1 MLSTELSVLK
11 TVSLKNKK
19 KCACAERKRL
29 SHEKSVN
36 TMNEFTITTPFLY
49 FTFMSI
55 VSAAVTIYDKRMA
68 IYGKRRIPE
77 RTLFALAILGGSVS
91 MYLTMILIRHK
102 TKHKSFMI
110 GLPVI
115 MILQASALLLLSHFT
130 GFFEYAI

>member
-1 MLSTELSVLK
+1 MLAPSASVFLTK
-11 TVSLKNKK
+11 
-19 KCACAERKRL
+19 
-29 SHEKSVN
+29 KSVN
-36 TMNEFTITTPFLY
+36 IMNEFTITTPFLY

>member
-1 MLSTELSVLK
+1 
-11 TVSLKNKK
+11 
-19 KCACAERKRL
+19 
-29 SHEKSVN
+29 
-36 TMNEFTITTPFLY
+36 MNEFTITTPFLY

-77 RTLFALAILGGSVS
+77 RALFALAILGGSVS